1 MILNICL
8 YHLILHWNRGIKI
21 AWCGQNIRRCSFSH
35 NYIKQ
40 FVFAAFL
47 FPETVNFES
56 VGLLSQKVDQSMQI
70 WFSEKALAIKSI
82 HIPGIKNSEGRVL
95 AQAYI
100 LRFCLRCFFHIYT
113 RTVRKVN
120 IFAAVV
126 TKNKKHVLIKIATMI
141 MMMMAM
147 RIMMTVIV

>member
-1 MILNICL
+1 MCICQGWSKTQTDFNSIQHINISNNL
-8 YHLILHWNRGIKI
+8 FLQHF
-21 AWCGQNIRRCSFSH
+21 FS
-35 NYIKQ
+35 
-40 FVFAAFL
+40 
-47 FPETVNFES
+47 ETVNFES

-113 RTVRKVN
+113 RTVMNVN

-141 MMMMAM
+141 MMMMTM
-147 RIMMTVIV
+147 RIMMTVII

>member
-1 MILNICL
+1 
-8 YHLILHWNRGIKI
+8 
-21 AWCGQNIRRCSFSH
+21 
-35 NYIKQ
+35 
-40 FVFAAFL
+40 
-47 FPETVNFES
+47 
-56 VGLLSQKVDQSMQI
+56 MQI

-82 HIPGIKNSEGRVL
+82 HIPGIKNSKGRVL

-113 RTVRKVN
+113 RTVMNVN

-141 MMMMAM
+141 MMMMTM
-147 RIMMTVIV
+147 RIMMTVIIQMDNQMVMTIPWRSGSKCRLGDPLRPRMKGTLVLLMSMASLEINISDVSFLVMVLFRAP